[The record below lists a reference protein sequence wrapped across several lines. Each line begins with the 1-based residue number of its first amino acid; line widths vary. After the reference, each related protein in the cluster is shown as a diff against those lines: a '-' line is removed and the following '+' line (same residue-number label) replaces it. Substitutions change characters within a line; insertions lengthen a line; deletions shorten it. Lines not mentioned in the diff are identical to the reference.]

1 MDEKEV
7 TTGQAGSTA
16 EGGQE
21 QAQNQTS
28 GSAGTTGQVQTAPG
42 KETAA
47 VSFDDFLKLKGNQ
60 AEFDRR
66 INAAVQKGISN
77 AKEKWETITNDKVS
91 EAEKLAKMNAAE
103 KTAYLQSKKEKELEA
118 KEAEINRR
126 ELKASAKNMLAD
138 RNMPLELADMLSYTD
153 ADSCKASIEAM
164 EKAFN
169 KAVKSVVSE
178 RLKGGEP
185 MKKAGE
191 SAEKNMEA
199 EVAKALAGHI

>member
-7 TTGQAGSTA
+7 TKGQAGSTA
-16 EGGQE
+16 EGGQNKD
-21 QAQNQTS
+21 QNQTA
-28 GSAGTTGQVQTAPG
+28 GSTGTTGQVQAASV

-169 KAVKSVVSE
+169 KAVKSAVSE

>member
-1 MDEKEV
+1 MENEEV
-7 TTGQAGSTA
+7 TTVKADEIAKGTLHQDTEKKAADESEKT
-16 EGGQE
+16 E
-21 QAQNQTS
+21 S
-28 GSAGTTGQVQTAPG
+28 GSA
-42 KETAA
+42 KESSL
-47 VSFDDFLKLKGNQ
+47 SFDDFLKQKGNQ

-77 AKEKWETITNDKVS
+77 AKEKWEAITNDKVS

-118 KEAEINRR
+118 KEAEINKR
-126 ELKASAKNMLAD
+126 ELMASAKNMLAD
-138 RNMPLELADMLSYTD
+138 KNLPLELADMLSYKD

-169 KAVKSVVSE
+169 KAVKDAVSE

-191 SAEKNMEA
+191 ENEKDMAA

>member
-1 MDEKEV
+1 MDENKV
-7 TTGQAGSTA
+7 TTGQAGNA
-16 EGGQE
+16 EEGT
-21 QAQNQTS
+21 QNQS
-28 GSAGTTGQVQTAPG
+28 QPQTAGNTGTAGQTSTGTG
-42 KETAA
+42 KEPAA

-77 AKEKWETITNDKVS
+77 AREKWETITNDKVS

-169 KAVKSVVSE
+169 KAVKSAVSE